1 MTSFLGVDKEVSRKA
16 ARGYKLNNV
25 EDLLAFWSQTNSADS
40 TDDLL
45 RRSEF
50 FIKELKALK
59 RILFVGTQNQKHLN

>member
-1 MTSFLGVDKEVSRKA
+1 M
-16 ARGYKLNNV
+16 V
-25 EDLLAFWSQTNSADS
+25 EILLAFRSQTNSADS

-45 RRSEF
+45 GRSKL